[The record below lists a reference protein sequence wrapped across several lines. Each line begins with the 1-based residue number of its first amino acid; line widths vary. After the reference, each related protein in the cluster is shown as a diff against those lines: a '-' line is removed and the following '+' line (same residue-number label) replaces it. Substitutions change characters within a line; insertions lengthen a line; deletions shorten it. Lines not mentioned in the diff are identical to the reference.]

1 MDQQNSN
8 PPGSKKILA
17 DKDREI
23 DELKAKFDSGESE
36 GVLRSENEELF
47 KELEWINT
55 KHKDELKAMET
66 SSELAMNKQLQEIT
80 SLKTALEKA
89 QKLAEEH
96 AADAEARRE

>member
-80 SLKTALEKA
+80 
-89 QKLAEEH
+89 
-96 AADAEARRE
+96 